1 MMMPGGARGG
11 QQGIPTAM
19 GMGQLAMDEYGNP
32 FIIVKDQ
39 SNKQRIRG
47 LDAHKANILAARS
60 VAETVRTS
68 LGPKGMDKMIV
79 SAEGEVTVTNDGA
92 TILEKMSVEHQTA
105 KLLVE
110 LSRSQDDEIGDGTTG
125 VVILAGGLLEQSSR
139 LLDKGIHP
147 LKIADGF
154 ERACEIACSRIAA
167 IAKTMDIHSENH
179 ETLIKAAM
187 TSLGSKIVSSRKR
200 ELAEIAV
207 QAVLSVADLERKDVN
222 FELIRLETKVG
233 GKLEETELYQ
243 GEVLHK
249 EVSHVQ
255 SHTSS

>member
-1 MMMPGGARGG
+1 
-11 QQGIPTAM
+11 
-19 GMGQLAMDEYGNP
+19 MDEYGNP

-39 SNKQRIRG
+39 GEKQRVRG

-68 LGPKGMDKMIV
+68 LGPKGMDKMLV

-125 VVILAGGLLEQSSR
+125 VVILAGGLLEQASR

-147 LKIADGF
+147 LKVADGF
-154 ERACEIACSRIAA
+154 ERACEVACARMAEIAQTKDIVAA
-167 IAKTMDIHSENH
+167 EYEA
-179 ETLIKAAM
+179 LVKAAM
-187 TSLGSKIVSSRKR
+187 TSLGSSTPSNQR
-200 ELAEIAV
+200 ETVMPGLVIMPGA
-207 QAVLSVADLERKDVN
+207 
-222 FELIRLETKVG
+222 
-233 GKLEETELYQ
+233 
-243 GEVLHK
+243 
-249 EVSHVQ
+249 
-255 SHTSS
+255 